1 MIMSHSDDIG
11 LVLPPRIAPV
21 QARQMELKEY
31 PDVAS
36 RAVFALRALLLHL
49 ERCSVYFARSGGVS
63 SDHYRRHRPRQA
75 EVGLR

>member
-1 MIMSHSDDIG
+1 
-11 LVLPPRIAPV
+11 
-21 QARQMELKEY
+21 MELKEY